1 MFSLVFPGQGSQT
14 VGMAREF
21 YQNFDLVKKL
31 FNQADETLGIKLSQT
46 ILEGPKEDLDMT
58 ENTQPAIFLVGYSI
72 YQVAIREFNLN
83 LNEATF
89 AAGHSLGEY
98 TALSCLGS
106 LKFSEG
112 LKILKIRG
120 KSMQNSVPV
129 GEGGM
134 IAVIGAKI
142 EELDKIILEN
152 TNNFNCYVAND
163 NTNGQVV
170 VSGKTD
176 QLKKFMDI
184 LKEKKIKNIK
194 LPVSA
199 PFHCPL
205 MNKASEIMSEEIQK
219 LDIKMPKIKILSNV
233 NAKEIKNVS
242 DLKKLLISQIESRVR
257 WREIINSIIHNN
269 CNNFIEIG
277 PGKVLS
283 GMIKRLAKNINV
295 NSFNSIEDMRNYK
308 IND

>member
-14 VGMAREF
+14 VGMARDF

-31 FNQADETLGIKLSQT
+31 FNQADEILGIKISQT
-46 ILEGPKEDLDMT
+46 ILEGPKENLDMT

-72 YQVAIREFNLN
+72 YQVAIREFNIN

-106 LKFSEG
+106 LKFSDG

-134 IAVIGAKI
+134 IAVIGVKI
-142 EELDKIILEN
+142 EELDKIILDN
-152 TNNFNCYVAND
+152 TNNFNCYIAND

-176 QLKKFMDI
+176 QLKKFMNV
-184 LKEKKIKNIK
+184 LKENKIKNIK

-205 MNKASEIMSEEIQK
+205 MNKASQIMSEEIQK

-233 NAKEIKNVS
+233 NAKEVMNVG

-257 WREIINSIIHNN
+257 WREIIKSIIHNN

-295 NSFNSIEDMRNYK
+295 NSLNSIEDMRNYK

>member
-14 VGMAREF
+14 VGMARDF

-31 FNQADETLGIKLSQT
+31 FNQADEILGIKISQT
-46 ILEGPKEDLDMT
+46 ILEGPKENLDMT

-72 YQVAIREFNLN
+72 YQVAIKEFNLN

-106 LKFSEG
+106 LKFSDG

-120 KSMQNSVPV
+120 KSMQNSVSV

-134 IAVIGAKI
+134 IAVIGVKI
-142 EELDKIILEN
+142 EELDKIILDN
-152 TNNFNCYVAND
+152 TNNFNCYIAND

-176 QLKKFMDI
+176 QLKKFMEI
-184 LKEKKIKNIK
+184 LKENKIKSIK

-205 MNKASEIMSEEIQK
+205 MNKASKIMSEEIKK
-219 LDIKMPKIKILSNV
+219 LDLKMPKIKILSNV
-233 NAKEIKNVS
+233 NAKEVTNVS

-257 WREIINSIIHNN
+257 WREIINSIINNN

>member
-14 VGMAREF
+14 VGMARDF
-21 YQNFDLVKKL
+21 YENFDLVKKL
-31 FNQADETLGIKLSQT
+31 FNQADEIIGEKISET

-106 LKFSEG
+106 MKFSDG

-120 KSMQNSVPV
+120 RSMQNSVPA

-134 IAVIGAKI
+134 IAVIGVKI
-142 EELDKIILEN
+142 EDLDKIIFDN
-152 TNNFNCYVAND
+152 TNNFNCYIAND

-176 QLKKFMDI
+176 HLEKFIGI

-205 MNKASEIMSEEIQK
+205 MNKASEIMREEIQK

-233 NAKEIKNVS
+233 NAKEVTNIN

-257 WREIINSIIHNN
+257 WREIINSIIHYN

-283 GMIKRLAKNINV
+283 GMIKRVAKNLNV
-295 NSFNSIEDMRNYK
+295 NSLNSIEDMRNFK

>member
-31 FNQADETLGIKLSQT
+31 FNQADEILGIKLSQT

-134 IAVIGAKI
+134 IAVIGVKI

>member
-31 FNQADETLGIKLSQT
+31 FNQADEILGIKISQT
-46 ILEGPKEDLDMT
+46 ILEGPKDDLDMT

-72 YQVAIREFNLN
+72 YQVAIREFNLK
-83 LNEATF
+83 LNEASF

-134 IAVIGAKI
+134 IAVIGVKI
-142 EELDKIILEN
+142 EELDKIILDN

-233 NAKEIKNVS
+233 NAKEVKNVS

>member
-14 VGMAREF
+14 VGMARDF

-31 FNQADETLGIKLSQT
+31 FNQADEILNVKLSK
-46 ILEGPKEDLDMT
+46 IVLEGPRDNLDMT

-72 YQVAIREFNLN
+72 YQVAIKEFDLKLN
-83 LNEATF
+83 KASY

-106 LKFSEG
+106 LKFSDG
-112 LKILKIRG
+112 LKVLKIRG
-120 KSMQNSVPV
+120 RSMQNAVPL

-134 IAVIGAKI
+134 IAVIGVKI
-142 EELDKIILEN
+142 EELDKIISEN
-152 TNNFNCYVAND
+152 KNNFNCFIAND
-163 NTNGQVV
+163 NTIGQVV
-170 VSGKTD
+170 VSGKND
-176 QLKKFMDI
+176 DLKKFTDI
-184 LKEKKIKNIK
+184 LKEKRIKNIK

-205 MNKASEIMSEEIQK
+205 MNKASKIMSDEIQK
-219 LDIKMPKIKILSNV
+219 LEIDMPKIKILSNV
-233 NAKEIKNVS
+233 NAKEASDVS
-242 DLKKLLISQIESRVR
+242 DLKKLLVSQIESRVR
-257 WREIINSIIHNN
+257 WREIISRIINHN

-283 GMIKRLAKNINV
+283 GMIKRVAKNLSV
-295 NSFNSIEDMRNYK
+295 NSINSVDDIKNFK

>member
-31 FNQADETLGIKLSQT
+31 FNQADEILGIKISQT
-46 ILEGPKEDLDMT
+46 ILEGPKDDLDMT

-72 YQVAIREFNLN
+72 YQVAIREFNLK
-83 LNEATF
+83 LNEASF

-134 IAVIGAKI
+134 IAVIGVKI
-142 EELDKIILEN
+142 EELDKIMLDN

-219 LDIKMPKIKILSNV
+219 LDITMPKIKILSNV
-233 NAKEIKNVS
+233 NAKEVKNVS

>member
-14 VGMAREF
+14 VGMARDF

-31 FNQADETLGIKLSQT
+31 FNQADEIIGEKISET

-83 LNEATF
+83 LNEASF

-106 LKFSEG
+106 LKFSDG

-120 KSMQNSVPV
+120 KSMQNSVPA

-134 IAVIGAKI
+134 VAVIGVKI
-142 EELDKIILEN
+142 EELDKIIFDN
-152 TNNFNCYVAND
+152 TNNFNCYIAND

-170 VSGKTD
+170 VSGKAD
-176 QLKKFMDI
+176 HLEKFIGI

-205 MNKASEIMSEEIQK
+205 MNKASEIMREEIQK

-233 NAKEIKNVS
+233 NAKEVTNIN

-257 WREIINSIIHNN
+257 WREIINSIIHYN

-283 GMIKRLAKNINV
+283 GMIKRVAKNLNV
-295 NSFNSIEDMRNYK
+295 NSLNSIEDMRNFK

>member
-31 FNQADETLGIKLSQT
+31 FNQADEILGIKISQT

-106 LKFSEG
+106 LKFSDG

-152 TNNFNCYVAND
+152 TNNFNCYIAND

-176 QLKKFMDI
+176 QLNKFMDI
-184 LKEKKIKNIK
+184 LQEKKIKNIK

-233 NAKEIKNVS
+233 NAKEVKNVS

>member
-134 IAVIGAKI
+134 IAVIGVKI
-142 EELDKIILEN
+142 EELDKIMLDN

-233 NAKEIKNVS
+233 NAKEVKNVS

>member
-31 FNQADETLGIKLSQT
+31 FNQADEILGIKLSQT

-112 LKILKIRG
+112 LKILK
-120 KSMQNSVPV
+120 
-129 GEGGM
+129 
-134 IAVIGAKI
+134 
-142 EELDKIILEN
+142 LE
-152 TNNFNCYVAND
+152 AN
-163 NTNGQVV
+163 
-170 VSGKTD
+170 
-176 QLKKFMDI
+176 L
-184 LKEKKIKNIK
+184 
-194 LPVSA
+194 
-199 PFHCPL
+199 C
-205 MNKASEIMSEEIQK
+205 
-219 LDIKMPKIKILSNV
+219 KILFLWRRWYDSSNWSE
-233 NAKEIKNVS
+233 NRRI
-242 DLKKLLISQIESRVR
+242 R
-257 WREIINSIIHNN
+257 
-269 CNNFIEIG
+269 
-277 PGKVLS
+277 
-283 GMIKRLAKNINV
+283 
-295 NSFNSIEDMRNYK
+295 
-308 IND
+308 

>member
-31 FNQADETLGIKLSQT
+31 FNQADEILGIKLSQT

-120 KSMQNSVPV
+120 KSMQNSVPA

-134 IAVIGAKI
+134 IAVIGVKI
-142 EELDKIILEN
+142 EELDKIILDN

-184 LKEKKIKNIK
+184 LQEKKIKNIK

-219 LDIKMPKIKILSNV
+219 LDITMPKIKILSNV
-233 NAKEIKNVS
+233 NAKEVKNVS

>member
-14 VGMAREF
+14 VGMARDF

-31 FNQADETLGIKLSQT
+31 FNQADEIIGEKISET

-83 LNEATF
+83 LNEASF

-106 LKFSEG
+106 LKFSDG

-120 KSMQNSVPV
+120 KSMQNSVPA

-134 IAVIGAKI
+134 VAVIGVKI
-142 EELDKIILEN
+142 EELDKIIFDN
-152 TNNFNCYVAND
+152 TNNFNCYIAND

-170 VSGKTD
+170 VSGKAD
-176 QLKKFMDI
+176 HLEKFIGI

-205 MNKASEIMSEEIQK
+205 MNKASEIMREEIQK

-233 NAKEIKNVS
+233 NAKEVTNIN
-242 DLKKLLISQIESRVR
+242 DLKKLLISQIESKVR
-257 WREIINSIIHNN
+257 WREIINSIIHYN

-283 GMIKRLAKNINV
+283 GMIKRVAKNLNV
-295 NSFNSIEDMRNYK
+295 NSLNSIEDMRNFK

>member
-14 VGMAREF
+14 VGMARDF

-31 FNQADETLGIKLSQT
+31 FNQADEILGIKISQT
-46 ILEGPKEDLDMT
+46 ILEGPKENLDMT
-58 ENTQPAIFLVGYSI
+58 ENTQPAIFLVSYSI

-106 LKFSEG
+106 LKFSDG

-134 IAVIGAKI
+134 IAVIGVKI
-142 EELDKIILEN
+142 EELDKIILDN
-152 TNNFNCYVAND
+152 TNNFNCYIAND

-176 QLKKFMDI
+176 QLKKFMEI
-184 LKEKKIKNIK
+184 LKEYKIKSIK

-205 MNKASEIMSEEIQK
+205 MHKASKIMSEEIEK

-233 NAKEIKNVS
+233 NAKEVTNVS

-257 WREIINSIIHNN
+257 WREIISSIIHNN

>member
-31 FNQADETLGIKLSQT
+31 FNQADEILGIKISQT
-46 ILEGPKEDLDMT
+46 ILEGPKDDLDMT

-72 YQVAIREFNLN
+72 YQVAIREFNLK
-83 LNEATF
+83 LNEASF
-89 AAGHSLGEY
+89 VAGHSLGEY

-120 KSMQNSVPV
+120 KSMQNSVPA

-134 IAVIGAKI
+134 IAVIGVKI
-142 EELDKIILEN
+142 EELDKIILDN

-184 LKEKKIKNIK
+184 LQEKKIKNIK

-219 LDIKMPKIKILSNV
+219 LDITMPKIKILSNV
-233 NAKEIKNVS
+233 NAKEVKNVS

-257 WREIINSIIHNN
+257 WRETINSIIHNN

>member
-1 MFSLVFPGQGSQT
+1 
-14 VGMAREF
+14 
-21 YQNFDLVKKL
+21 
-31 FNQADETLGIKLSQT
+31 LGIKLSQT

-233 NAKEIKNVS
+233 NAKEVKNVS

-257 WREIINSIIHNN
+257 WRETINSIIHNN

>member
-31 FNQADETLGIKLSQT
+31 FNQADEILGIKISQI

-106 LKFSEG
+106 LRFSEG

-134 IAVIGAKI
+134 VAVIGVKI
-142 EELDKIILEN
+142 EELDKIILDN

-233 NAKEIKNVS
+233 NAKEVKNVS

-295 NSFNSIEDMRNYK
+295 NSFNSIEDMRNFK

>member
-14 VGMAREF
+14 VGMARDF

-31 FNQADETLGIKLSQT
+31 FNQADEILGIKISQT
-46 ILEGPKEDLDMT
+46 ILEGPKENLDMT

-72 YQVAIREFNLN
+72 YQVAIREFNIN

-106 LKFSEG
+106 LKFSDG

-134 IAVIGAKI
+134 IAVIGVKI
-142 EELDKIILEN
+142 EELDKIILDN
-152 TNNFNCYVAND
+152 TNNFNCYIAND

-176 QLKKFMDI
+176 QLKKFMNV
-184 LKEKKIKNIK
+184 LKENKIKNIK

-205 MNKASEIMSEEIQK
+205 MNKASQIMSEEIQK

-233 NAKEIKNVS
+233 NAKEVMNVG

-295 NSFNSIEDMRNYK
+295 NSLNSIEDMRNYK

>member
-14 VGMAREF
+14 VGMARDF

-31 FNQADETLGIKLSQT
+31 FNQADEIIGEKISET

-83 LNEATF
+83 LNEASF

-106 LKFSEG
+106 LKFSDG

-120 KSMQNSVPV
+120 KSMQNSVPA

-134 IAVIGAKI
+134 VAVIGVKI
-142 EELDKIILEN
+142 EELDKIIFDN
-152 TNNFNCYVAND
+152 TNNFNCYIAND

-176 QLKKFMDI
+176 HLEKFIDI
-184 LKEKKIKNIK
+184 LKEKKIKNVK

-205 MNKASEIMSEEIQK
+205 MNKASEIMREEIQK

-233 NAKEIKNVS
+233 NAKEVTNIN
-242 DLKKLLISQIESRVR
+242 DLKKLLISQIESKVR
-257 WREIINSIIHNN
+257 WREIINSIIHYN

-283 GMIKRLAKNINV
+283 GMIKRVAKNLNV
-295 NSFNSIEDMRNYK
+295 NSLNSIEDMRNFK

>member
-14 VGMAREF
+14 VGMARDF

-31 FNQADETLGIKLSQT
+31 FNQADEILGIKISQT

-72 YQVAIREFNLN
+72 YQVAIKEFNLN

-106 LKFSEG
+106 LKFSDG

-120 KSMQNSVPV
+120 KSMQNSVPA

-134 IAVIGAKI
+134 IAVIGVTI
-142 EELDKIILEN
+142 EELDKIILDN
-152 TNNFNCYVAND
+152 TNNFNCYIAND

-184 LKEKKIKNIK
+184 LKENKIKNIK

-205 MNKASEIMSEEIQK
+205 MNKASEIMNEEIKK

-233 NAKEIKNVS
+233 NAKQVKNVS
-242 DLKKLLISQIESRVR
+242 DLKQLLISQIKSRVR
-257 WREIINSIIHNN
+257 WREIINSIIHYN

-283 GMIKRLAKNINV
+283 GMIKRVAKNLNV
-295 NSFNSIEDMRNYK
+295 NSFNSIEDIKNFK
-308 IND
+308 N

>member
-31 FNQADETLGIKLSQT
+31 FNQADEILGIKISQT

-72 YQVAIREFNLN
+72 YQVAIKEFNLN

-106 LKFSEG
+106 LKFSDG

-120 KSMQNSVPV
+120 KSMQNSVPA

-134 IAVIGAKI
+134 IAVIGVTI
-142 EELDKIILEN
+142 EELDKIILDN
-152 TNNFNCYVAND
+152 TNNFNCYIAND

-184 LKEKKIKNIK
+184 LKENKIKNIK

-205 MNKASEIMSEEIQK
+205 MNKASEIMNEEIKK

-233 NAKEIKNVS
+233 NAKQVKNVS
-242 DLKKLLISQIESRVR
+242 DLKQLLISQIKSRVR
-257 WREIINSIIHNN
+257 WREIINSIIHYN

-283 GMIKRLAKNINV
+283 GMIKRVAKNLNV
-295 NSFNSIEDMRNYK
+295 NSFNSIEDIKNFK
-308 IND
+308 N